1 VAKKFTYVARN
12 ASGQDVKGSIDA
24 ENEAEANTKLRQQQ
38 LVVSQLKRVD
48 IKPAGFMSIGAVA
61 RKASTAELALFTR
74 QMATMIGAGI
84 PLLEG
89 FEILAEQTMESN
101 KGFGMGL
108 QECAD
113 MVRGGSELSESMS
126 RFPRIFPEI
135 YVNMV
140 KAGEASGQLD
150 VILDRLAD
158 FLEANES
165 LKREIKSAMTY
176 PVISLVLVLSITA
189 YLLIFVV
196 PKFESMFK
204 SLNAKLPG
212 ITVFVLDCS
221 YFVQNQWYVVLGIV
235 AAVWIS
241 YKLFTATAKG
251 RFLKD
256 TLFLKA
262 PVFGPLGQKVA
273 ISRFSRTLSTL
284 LASGVPLLAALEIV
298 ASTSGNAVIEETLLA
313 TRDTV
318 KKGESLTSHLQK
330 AWVFPP
336 MVVRMIGIG
345 EKSGALEQLLSKISD
360 FYDEQIHATVK
371 ALTSLIEPIMLALM
385 GGIVGT
391 IVVAIFYPILELQ
404 KQLS

>member
-1 VAKKFTYVARN
+1 MAKQKFAYVARDS
-12 ASGQDVKGSIDA
+12 SGKDVKGQIEA
-24 ENEAEANTKLRQQQ
+24 ENEAEANTKLKTQQ
-38 LVVSQLKRVD
+38 LVVTGLKRLD
-48 IKPAGFMSIGAVA
+48 IKPGGFMSLGAVS
-61 RKASTAELALFTR
+61 RKATTAELALFTR

-84 PLLEG
+84 PLLEA
-89 FEILAEQTMESN
+89 FEILAEQTMSTN
-101 KGFGMGL
+101 KGFGLGL

-113 MVRGGSELSESMS
+113 MVRGGTELSDAMT

-176 PVISLVLVLSITA
+176 PVISLLMVLGITA
-189 YLLIFVV
+189 YLLVGVV

-221 YFVQNQWYVVLGIV
+221 QFMQDRWYVVIGIV
-235 AAVWIS
+235 AVIVVA
-241 YKLFTATAKG
+241 YKLAMTN
-251 RFLKD
+251 RDMRRSRD
-256 TLFLKA
+256 TFWLKA
-262 PVFGPLGQKVA
+262 PVFGALSQKVA
-273 ISRFSRTLSTL
+273 LSRFARTLATL

-298 ASTSGNAVIEETLLA
+298 ASTAGNTVVEDTLLA

-318 KKGESLTSHLQK
+318 KKGESITSHLQK
-330 AWVFPP
+330 SWVFPP
-336 MVVRMIGIG
+336 MVVRMIGI
-345 EKSGALEQLLSKISD
+345 GALEQLLSKISD

-371 ALTSLIEPIMLALM
+371 ALTSLIEPIMLAIM
-385 GGIVGT
+385 GTIVGT